1 MRVALLSAEKSPGFI
16 KTLQGY
22 GLRVERGNAEK
33 VESLSQN
40 TTDLV
45 YMVPYSWL
53 EDARW
58 SQIRVNLARSSRYYI
73 VLGAGL
79 TTRQIMTAAR
89 DGAYDVVDESDAEE
103 RVLEAVEKAANAQAL
118 WWQLYGAAEEVGEQ
132 ILVGRSSLMKAVR
145 ESIQRIGPTQATILI
160 LGESGTGKERVAE
173 AIQRAHG
180 RGEMIA
186 VNCAA
191 IPSELMESELFG
203 VEKGAFTG
211 ANRDKPG
218 LVEEAKDGILFL
230 DEVGE
235 LDISLQPKL
244 LRFLENGV
252 ARRVGSTKDY
262 HSTARI
268 ISATNRDLKRDS
280 ERGRFRL
287 DLYYRLSEV
296 VLNLPP
302 LRQRMEDI
310 PDLAPVFLR
319 RAAERLGKNFETLE
333 PELIS
338 KFQHYDW
345 PGNVRELKQVVD
357 RLAIHYDGPILRADW
372 WEDPETEDRNMYEG
386 GERGVWQGGG
396 AFPGQPLPSRG
407 QTRSPFPGYGGGP
420 GPQAEGTW
428 GGGPSGMSN
437 PNWNDASRGGGLSQ
451 GPSGR
456 PLNRKEKQKLAAR
469 LIEESDGDLTWVAA
483 QLGVHPTTLYR
494 WRKAGKV

>member
-1 MRVALLSAEKSPGFI
+1 MRVALLSTEKSPLFI

-33 VESLSQN
+33 VETLSRN

-45 YMVPYSWL
+45 YMVPFSWL
-53 EDARW
+53 EDPRW
-58 SQIRVNLARSSRYYI
+58 TQIRVHLARSSRYYI
-73 VLGAGL
+73 VEGAGL
-79 TTRQIMTAAR
+79 DTRQIMTAAR
-89 DGAYDVVDESDAEE
+89 DGAYDVVDEGDAEE
-103 RVLEAVEKAANAQAL
+103 RVLEALEKAANAQAL
-118 WWQLYGAAEEVGEQ
+118 WWQLYGAAEDVGEQ
-132 ILVGRSSLMKAVR
+132 ILVGRSSLLKAVR
-145 ESIQRIGPTQATILI
+145 ESIQRIGPTKATILV

-173 AIQRAHG
+173 AIHKAYG
-180 RGEMIA
+180 GGEMIA

-235 LDISLQPKL
+235 LEISLQPKL

-319 RAAERLGKNFETLE
+319 RAAERLGKNFEILE

-357 RLAIHYDGPILRADW
+357 RLAIHYDGPVMRADW
-372 WEDPETEDRNMYEG
+372 WENPETEERGLYEG
-386 GERGVWQGGG
+386 SAQGGG

-407 QTRSPFPGYGGGP
+407 RSHAPFPAHGGGGFPYGEAGWGGGYPGMPTPGWDGGSRAGGGP
-420 GPQAEGTW
+420 QE
-428 GGGPSGMSN
+428 
-437 PNWNDASRGGGLSQ
+437 R
-451 GPSGR
+451 SGR
-456 PLNRKEKQKLAAR
+456 PLNRKEKQKLAAK
-469 LIEESDGDLTWVAA
+469 LIKESDGDLTWVAA

-494 WRKAGKV
+494 WRKCGKV